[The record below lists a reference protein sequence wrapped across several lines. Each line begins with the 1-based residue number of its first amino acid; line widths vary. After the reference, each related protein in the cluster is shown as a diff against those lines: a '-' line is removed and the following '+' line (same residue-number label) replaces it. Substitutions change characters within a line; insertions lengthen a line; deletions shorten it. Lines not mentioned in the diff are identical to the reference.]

1 MEQMTLTAPP
11 MGTKML
17 LPKRDYRPLK
27 LKKSP
32 RRGGLGGLFASH
44 GRRPA
49 SPERERLPDPGGD
62 A

>member
-32 RRGGLGGLFASH
+32 RRGGA
-44 GRRPA
+44 RRSLCLARPKA
-49 SPERERLPDPGGD
+49 RQP
-62 A
+62 